1 MLHESAVSPALLKLL
16 RRFQPFVEDHGF
28 ALAGG
33 TSLALRL
40 GHRISTDLDWF
51 TVQAFEPE
59 ALATDLGIGPDSII
73 GVAAGTLRLR
83 ADDIKVEFLRHAYP
97 RLKEDDRM
105 EGLSLWSL
113 QDVAAM
119 KLNAIANRG
128 SKKDFFDLAA
138 LLSSTPLPDLLG
150 HYRAKYRP
158 ASMLMLIR
166 SLVWF
171 EDADSEPDPIS
182 LSDCSWES
190 VKECI
195 RLSVRDL
202 K

>member
-16 RRFQPFVEDHGF
+16 RRFQPLVEDHGF

-33 TSLALRL
+33 TSLALRF
-40 GHRISTDLDWF
+40 GHRISTDLDWS
-51 TVQAFEPE
+51 TDQAFEPKV
-59 ALATDLGIGPDSII
+59 LASDLGIGPDSII

-83 ADDIKVEFLRHAYP
+83 ADDIKIELLRHAYP
-97 RLKEDDRM
+97 RLEEHDRV
-105 EGLSLWSL
+105 EGLFLWSIE
-113 QDVAAM
+113 DVSAM

-138 LLSSTPLPDLLG
+138 LLSSAPLPDLLA

-171 EDADSEPDPIS
+171 GDANAEPDPVS

-195 RLSVRDL
+195 RDSVRDL